1 MPPDLKN
8 EKFYWSFFSIFL
20 NLLTSSA
27 DWARKYPMVNV
38 EARAWRGLIAIF
50 ASFSPLSFTSIATS
64 SSFSFAK
71 QILRKSISNHVK
83 TGNSLSCLRKAH
95 STEAWW
101 KSLSVHLT
109 PRALQIVI
117 LDIPS
122 FFCRCVGCENCV
134 IDGIWDVLSVIDLV
148 SRQNLCICFKID

>member
-1 MPPDLKN
+1 MAPKINN
-8 EKFYWSFFSIFL
+8 ENKFYWTSFSMFL

-27 DWARKYPMVNV
+27 DWARKYPMVKL

-50 ASFSPLSFTSIATS
+50 AEFSSLSFTSIATS
-64 SSFSFAK
+64 SSFSFTK
-71 QILRKSISNHVK
+71 QILGKSISNQEK

-122 FFCRCVGCENCV
+122 IFVNVWGV
-134 IDGIWDVLSVIDLV
+134 QIV
-148 SRQNLCICFKID
+148 